1 MSRVDWG
8 WVAAVTAIV
17 WPFAYCA
24 LYAIRRAGRALTR
37 TTRTH
42 HRRSTR

>member
-1 MSRVDWG
+1 VTRVDWG

-24 LYAIRRAGRALTR
+24 LHAIRHTRRAITR
-37 TTRTH
+37 TIHNRRTR
-42 HRRSTR
+42 